1 MSGPIGAG
9 RQLPPRPQDHGG
21 GGGRVGL
28 WGLRHASKV
37 LDLDPRLRRRLQQR
51 GRLLGLGVLLDDLG
65 DGDVGLDL
73 DPLVGVDA
81 GVGIGV
87 GGVVRVG
94 LPLQDIV
101 GRAEIVMVGLGSE
114 SCMMREC
121 PSDIMRRVQ

>member
-28 WGLRHASKV
+28 CGLRHASKV

-51 GRLLGLGVLLDDLG
+51 RLLGLGVLLDDLG

-73 DPLVGVDA
+73 DPLVSVA
-81 GVGIGV
+81 VGVGIV
-87 GGVVRVG
+87 VAGVVRVG
-94 LPLQDIV
+94 LSLQDNV
-101 GRAEIVMVGLGSE
+101 GRAEIFMVGLDSE
-114 SCMMREC
+114 SIGMM
-121 PSDIMRRVQ
+121 